1 METSPGG
8 QAAPVILIVED
19 DLGTRVLYREILMA
33 EGFRT
38 IEAHN
43 GFQALEKAREA
54 KPDAIL
60 TDLGVPGMDGFEF
73 CRELQRSAATQSIP
87 VLAVTGHSSYL
98 DDPARLR
105 AAGITHV
112 LLKPTASDLI
122 VPELRRLLEK
132 TLVRNVTSGR
142 GTS

>member
-60 TDLGVPGMDGFEF
+60 TDLGVPGMDGF
-73 CRELQRSAATQSIP
+73 
-87 VLAVTGHSSYL
+87 
-98 DDPARLR
+98 
-105 AAGITHV
+105 
-112 LLKPTASDLI
+112 
-122 VPELRRLLEK
+122 
-132 TLVRNVTSGR
+132 
-142 GTS
+142 